1 MRIAKN
7 ARLADNHLPL
17 SMRDAQTQTS
27 RPIASTSRTAR
38 SADRNKQIRIEAANS
53 NERPPSPL
61 F

>member
-38 SADRNKQIRIEAANS
+38 SADRNKTDSYRGSEL
-53 NERPPSPL
+53 E
-61 F
+61 